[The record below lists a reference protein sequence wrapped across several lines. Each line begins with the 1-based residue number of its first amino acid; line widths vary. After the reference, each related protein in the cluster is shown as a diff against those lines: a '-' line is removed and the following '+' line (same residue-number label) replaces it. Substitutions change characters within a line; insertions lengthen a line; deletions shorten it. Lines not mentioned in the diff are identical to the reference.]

1 MVPLAAL
8 GATAVGLGG
17 QALAPALGIA
27 GQYIGEALSPSAR
40 AARQQLKKDT
50 EALRQGQLGYSE
62 AQKRSMLAG
71 TQRAL
76 QAQTAGVEANLRRQ
90 AAAAGGF
97 GRSGAQTNALAQ
109 LAGAQGEKLA
119 QQGARIEDLSQ
130 QQAQAKFADIMGRLE
145 SRRKEAMK
153 SGAIL
158 GGAAASAVQEG
169 VGAYQPIKMQMLT
182 SAVADAL
189 EKLSQA
195 KKGGSPVAIE
205 AAQKSYDDALAKLTK
220 AGGK

>member
-27 GQYIGEALSPSAR
+27 GQYIGEALSPAAR
-40 AARQQLKKDT
+40 AAKEQLKKDT
-50 EALRQGQLGYSE
+50 EALRQGKLGYSE

-109 LAGAQGEKLA
+109 LASAQGEKLA

-130 QQAQAKFADIMGRLE
+130 QQAQAKFTDIVGRLE
-145 SRRKEAMK
+145 NRRREAMK

-169 VGAYQPIKMQMLT
+169 VGAYQPIKTQMLT
-182 SAVADAL
+182 SATADAL
-189 EKLSQA
+189 QA
-195 KKGGSPVAIE
+195 LNMAKRGGDSAAIA
-205 AAQKSYDDALAKLTK
+205 AAQAAYDAAL
-220 AGGK
+220 GGK

>member
-40 AARQQLKKDT
+40 AAKEQLKKDT
-50 EALRQGQLGYSE
+50 EALRQGKLGYSE

-76 QAQTAGVEANLRRQ
+76 QAQTAGMMSAIGRQ
-90 AAAAGGF
+90 AAGAGF
-97 GRSGAQTNALAQ
+97 GRSGAQTNALAK
-109 LAGAQGEKLA
+109 LASAQGENLA

-189 EKLSQA
+189 EKLNQA
-195 KKGGSPVAIE
+195 KKGGDSVAQAE
-205 AAQKSYDDALAKLTK
+205 AQKSYDDALAKLTK

>member
-8 GATAVGLGG
+8 GAVATGLGG

-27 GQYIGEALSPSAR
+27 GQYAAEALSPSAR

-50 EALRQGQLGYSE
+50 EALRQGKLGFSE
-62 AQKRSMLAG
+62 AEKRTMLAG

-97 GRSGAQTNALAQ
+97 GRSGAQTNALRSIA
-109 LAGAQGEKLA
+109 ATQGEQLA

-130 QQAQAKFADIMGRLE
+130 QQARAKFTDIMGRLDT
-145 SRRKEAMK
+145 RRKEAMK

-169 VGAYQPIKMQMLT
+169 VSAYQPIKTAMLT
-182 SAVADAL
+182 SAVTDAL
-189 EKLSQA
+189 ESLNTA
-195 KKGGSPVAIE
+195 KKGGTAEAIA
-205 AAQKSYDDALAKLTK
+205 AAQKSYEDALRKLK
-220 AGGK
+220 AGG

>member
-40 AARQQLKKDT
+40 AAKEQLKKDT
-50 EALRQGQLGYSE
+50 EALRQGKLGYSE

-97 GRSGAQTNALAQ
+97 GRSGAQTNALAK
-109 LAGAQGEKLA
+109 LASAQGENLA

-130 QQAQAKFADIMGRLE
+130 QQAQAKFTDIMGRLE
-145 SRRKEAMK
+145 NRRREAMK

-169 VGAYQPIKMQMLT
+169 VSAYQPIKTQMLT
-182 SAVADAL
+182 RAAEDAL
-189 EKLSQA
+189 VKLNQA
-195 KKGGSPVAIE
+195 KRGGDPAAIA
-205 AAQKSYDDALAKLTK
+205 AAQAAYDAAL
-220 AGGK
+220 GGK

>member
-8 GATAVGLGG
+8 GAVATGLGG

-27 GQYIGEALSPSAR
+27 GQYAAEALSPAAR
-40 AARQQLKKDT
+40 AAKQQLKKDT
-50 EALRQGQLGYSE
+50 EALQKGQLGFSE
-62 AQKRSMLAG
+62 AEKRSMLAG

-90 AAAAGGF
+90 AAATGGF
-97 GRSGAQTNALAQ
+97 GRSGAQTNALRSIA
-109 LAGAQGEKLA
+109 ATQGEQLA

-130 QQAQAKFADIMGRLE
+130 QQARAKFADIMGRLE

-169 VGAYQPIKMQMLT
+169 VSAYKPIKTAMLT
-182 SAVADAL
+182 SAVTDAL
-189 EKLSQA
+189 EALNMAQ
-195 KKGGSPVAIE
+195 KGGDPAAI
-205 AAQKSYDDALAKLTK
+205 AAAKKSYDAALAK
-220 AGGK
+220 AGG